1 MRKSE
6 DNFMELL
13 FLKSVVVNWTFYL
26 LMNLLDTY
34 QWSILESIR
43 MEILKKCWWIRLE
56 WTQSE
61 TSTFEH
67 VFSFTIPINWL
78 YSCKGV
84 SCDQG
89 KRRNI
94 INQTK

>member
-67 VFSFTIPINWL
+67 VFSFTIPIIWL
-78 YSCKGV
+78 GNAKPNMSSDTPAK
-84 SCDQG
+84 
-89 KRRNI
+89 
-94 INQTK
+94 